1 MNEATVRTVALPGS
15 NGHSITNAAQYFQ
28 RLAAVTPLVPLDTV
42 DTIVDVLWQT
52 YSNNGTLFMM
62 GNGGSAALASH
73 VACDLGKGTA
83 LPGMRRFR
91 TVALTDNIPLITAWA
106 NDARYDDIFSEQL
119 TNLVDAG
126 DVVLAIS
133 GSGNSRNVL
142 NALRVAKEAG
152 AVTVGLGG
160 FAGGKM
166 KDLCDYCLVVPSD
179 NMQIIEDLH
188 VSITHS
194 IYTSIHHRL
203 MAEQGSPVAMKAMAG
218 AGD

>member
-1 MNEATVRTVALPGS
+1 MNEASVRPVPAPGS
-15 NGHSITNAAQYFQ
+15 NGHKITNAVQYFQ
-28 RLAAVTPLVPLDTV
+28 RLSAVTPLLPLETV
-42 DTIVDVLWQT
+42 DKIVDVFWKT
-52 YSNNGTLFMM
+52 YSNDRTLFMF

-83 LPGMRRFR
+83 VSGKRRFR

-119 TNLVDAG
+119 SNLVDAG
-126 DVVLAIS
+126 DAVLAIS

-142 NALRVAKEAG
+142 NALKVARQAG

-194 IYTSIHHRL
+194 IYTSLLHRL
-203 MAEQGSPVAMKAMAG
+203 TSEQLRPVSLEAVAG
-218 AGD
+218 N

>member
-1 MNEATVRTVALPGS
+1 MNEATVRPGTSPKS
-15 NGHSITNAAQYFQ
+15 NGHAITNAAQYFR
-28 RLAAVTPLVPLDTV
+28 RLSAVTPLIPLDTV
-42 DTIVDVLWQT
+42 DRIADVLWKT
-52 YSNNGTLFMM
+52 YSNNRTLFMF

-83 LPGMRRFR
+83 VSGKRRFR

-106 NDARYDDIFSEQL
+106 NDARYDDIFAEQL
-119 TNLVDAG
+119 NNLVDAG
-126 DVVLAIS
+126 DAVLAIS

-142 NALRVAKEAG
+142 NALRVARQAG
-152 AVTVGLGG
+152 AVTVGLAG

-166 KDLCDYCLVVPSD
+166 KELCDFCLVVPSD

-194 IYTSIHHRL
+194 IYTSLLHRL
-203 MAEQGSPVAMKAMAG
+203 MSDELIPVSLQAVAG
-218 AGD
+218 H